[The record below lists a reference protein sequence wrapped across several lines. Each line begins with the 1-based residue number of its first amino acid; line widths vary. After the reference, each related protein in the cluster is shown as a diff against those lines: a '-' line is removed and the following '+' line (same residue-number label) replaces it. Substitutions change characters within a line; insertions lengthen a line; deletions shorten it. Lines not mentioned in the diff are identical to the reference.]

1 MKRIRHHRQHAAL
14 NLPTLQL
21 EGGLFLPDQLEK
33 AAQGRAQDQADTDY
47 GIPKGTKLKDEYSRA
62 FQIACAQWQ
71 HFAAQMERADLDA
84 AQLTTAFVHELLRD
98 AFGYATMQTAQ
109 WQQVG
114 ELRYPVSLM
123 AGSLPVLAAPH
134 TLGLDEADAQFA
146 AGGPFD
152 LFIPDHRTTGMAVED
167 PLGGIIGV
175 GLGETVGVVFLGNF
189 GPVVEVEGDL
199 DQGGVGDFQTLINL
213 PHRLVVLG

>member
-1 MKRIRHHRQHAAL
+1 MKRTRKTQATL
-14 NLPTLQL
+14 DLPTLKL

-33 AAQGRAQDQADTDY
+33 AAQGRASAQGEADY
-47 GIPKGTKLKDEYSRA
+47 GTPKGVKLKDEYSRA

-98 AFGYATMQTAQ
+98 AFGYATLQAVQ

-123 AGSLPVLAAPH
+123 AGSLPVLVAPH
-134 TLGLDEADAQFA
+134 TQGLDEADARFA
-146 AGGPFD
+146 
-152 LFIPDHRTTGMAVED
+152 V
-167 PLGGIIGV
+167 
-175 GLGETVGVVFLGNF
+175 
-189 GPVVEVEGDL
+189 
-199 DQGGVGDFQTLINL
+199 QGGSSRKKAPFQAMQELLNASPDQL
-213 PHRLVVLG
+213 WGG